1 MFVKVTDLIDKND
14 YIVMDEQ
21 GMFFAGMMFGEFV
34 WTYDIKEAKP
44 IQTERQL
51 NNLML
56 WTRKNLIWDPIS
68 TPRAKGVKPRKKK
81 KV

>member
-1 MFVKVTDLIDKND
+1 MFVKVADLIDKND
-14 YIVMDEQ
+14 YIVMDED

-34 WTYDIKEAKP
+34 WAYDIKEAKP

-68 TPRAKGVKPRKKK
+68 TPRAKGVKARKRE

>member
-1 MFVKVTDLIDKND
+1 MIVRVAELEPKFD

-44 IQTERQL
+44 IHTERQL

-56 WTRKNLIWDPIS
+56 WTRKNLIWDSTS
-68 TPRAKGVKPRKKK
+68 TPRAKGVKARKKK

>member
-1 MFVKVTDLIDKND
+1 MIVRVADLEPKFD
-14 YIVMDEQ
+14 YIVMDEH

-44 IQTERQL
+44 IHTERQL

-56 WTRKNLIWDPIS
+56 WTRKNLIWDSIS
-68 TPRAKGVKPRKKK
+68 TPRAKGVKARKKE

>member
-1 MFVKVTDLIDKND
+1 MFIKVADLIDKND
-14 YIVMDEQ
+14 YIVMDED

-34 WTYDIKEAKP
+34 WTYDIAEAKP
-44 IQTERQL
+44 IQTESQL
-51 NNLML
+51 IGLKR
-56 WTRKNLIWDPIS
+56 WSRKNLVWDSIL

>member
-1 MFVKVTDLIDKND
+1 MFVKVADLIDKND

-21 GMFFAGMMFGEFV
+21 GMFFAGMMFGEFI

-56 WTRKNLIWDPIS
+56 WTRKNLIWDSIS
-68 TPRAKGVKPRKKK
+68 TPRAKGVNPRKKK

>member
-1 MFVKVTDLIDKND
+1 
-14 YIVMDEQ
+14 MDEQ
-21 GMFFAGMMFGEFV
+21 GMFFAGMMFGEFI

-56 WTRKNLIWDPIS
+56 WL
-68 TPRAKGVKPRKKK
+68 
-81 KV
+81 